1 MRFGLALLG
10 LTALLALAPSAEQA
24 VDVAPRSS
32 SLASTPDGRHLLVAN
47 PDSDSITIVDLADHR
62 TIAEIPVGNNPQGV
76 ALDLA
81 GRAAFVSNRDDDTLS
96 VIDLLTRT
104 VSDTWSVGDAPTG
117 IVADPQGRLYVA
129 NAGSASISVIRIE
142 AGTRLATVPTA
153 PRPRGLSLSPDGTTL
168 YVTHFLSGRVSVID
182 TESLTLET
190 VVSTGPDSNLSNG
203 LVVDPNAPRAYLPQT
218 RSNTANRALL
228 FDTTVFPVVSV
239 IDLTTNTHLRRER
252 IALDVADRP
261 VGIPFD
267 AAVVPSQDDLYVVNA
282 ASNDLS
288 VISLDSGRAVAHLE
302 VGDHPRGIALS
313 PDERFAY
320 VNNTLSG
327 TVSVIDTG
335 AQQIVDTIDV
345 TDIPLPESILNG
357 KRLFNSSA
365 RVDLARDRW
374 ISCATCHFDG
384 GMDGR
389 TWFFRDGPRNT
400 PSLLGVRE
408 TPPFHWSGDLDEL
421 HDVERTIRTI
431 QAGTGLAPGSDNC
444 DPTCD
449 QGPPNAGRSQDLDDL
464 VAYLRTLNLPPNPNR
479 NPDGTLSAN
488 AERGRTIFLSKETGC
503 SSCHAPP
510 LYTDRR
516 RHDVGTGESPLE
528 TQGSSFDTPSLRG
541 IYATAPYLHDGRA
554 ATLMDVL
561 TENANDRHG
570 ITSHLTDD
578 RVADL
583 IAFLRSIS
591 ASPDQ

>member
-1 MRFGLALLG
+1 MGLLALTSSAG
-10 LTALLALAPSAEQA
+10 ESLTALRSSALAI
-24 VDVAPRSS
+24 
-32 SLASTPDGRHLLVAN
+32 TPDGHRLLVVN
-47 PDSDSITIVDLADHR
+47 PDSDSVTIVDLAARKALAEVPVGDDPQSIAVGSSGRIAVVPNRRDDTVSLIDLNLGTAVETLPVGDEPAGALVDHR
-62 TIAEIPVGNNPQGV
+62 
-76 ALDLA
+76 
-81 GRAAFVSNRDDDTLS
+81 
-96 VIDLLTRT
+96 
-104 VSDTWSVGDAPTG
+104 
-117 IVADPQGRLYVA
+117 GRLYVA
-129 NAGSASISVIRIE
+129 NAGSASISVIGLDGG
-142 AGTRLATVPTA
+142 ALLATVPTE
-153 PRPRGLSLSPDGTTL
+153 PRPRGLALSPDGTTL
-168 YVTHFLSGRVSVID
+168 YVTHFLSGRLSVID
-182 TESLTLET
+182 TKALTVET
-190 VVSTGPDSNLSNG
+190 VISTGPDSNLSNG
-203 LVVDPNAPRAYLPQT
+203 IFINPNTQRAYLPQT
-218 RSNTANRALL
+218 RSNTTNRALL

-239 IDLTTNTHLRRER
+239 IDLTTNGHLRRER

-267 AAVVPSQDDLYVVNA
+267 AAVAPRRGELYVVNA

-288 VISLDSGRAVAHLE
+288 MISLDSGRAVAHLD
-302 VGDHPRGIALS
+302 VGDHPRGIVLS

-327 TVSVIDTG
+327 DVSVIDTIEH
-335 AQQIVDTIDV
+335 QVVETIDV
-345 TDIPLPESILNG
+345 TDIPLSESLLNG

-365 RVDLARDRW
+365 RVELARDRW

-408 TPPFHWSGDLDEL
+408 TLPIHWSGDLDEL

-570 ITSHLTDD
+570 VTSHLTNEQL
-578 RVADL
+578 ADL
-583 IAFLRSIS
+583 VAFLESIS
-591 ASPDQ
+591 TDPER